1 MMQMIRPLPWLI
13 TLWILWTSLALPL
26 SQPLCERIDKK
37 GVLQLRDGDDLTD
50 LCSCYELRELSYKK
64 VNAVSLP
71 SCLPAMESL
80 RSVSFSKTNIQRLPN
95 GLENFLMLEEL
106 DLSFTKLVYLPESI
120 RNLYALKS
128 LNLRGTEIV
137 SLPDGLEHLETI
149 DMRMIDLNRSDQENI
164 RAQYPMVEI
173 YFSSPCKCK

>member
-13 TLWILWTSLALPL
+13 TLWILWTSLALPINQ
-26 SQPLCERIDKK
+26 SLCDRIDKK
-37 GVLQLRDGDDLTD
+37 GKLQVRDEDDLSE
-50 LCSCYELRELSYKK
+50 LCGCNELRELSYKK
-64 VNAVSLP
+64 VKALNWP
-71 SCLPAMESL
+71 SCLPAMENL
-80 RSVSFSKTNIQRLPN
+80 RTLSFSKTNIQRLPE
-95 GLENFLMLEEL
+95 GLDQFVMIQEL

-120 RNLYALKS
+120 QNLYALKS

-173 YFSSPCKCK
+173 YFSSPCQCK